1 MGSLLFSTRA
11 AIIYYEERHTRIS
24 QRKRKLRGGWIEIAV
39 AEESCS
45 HKKKKEGEKCLHFSL
60 NRKRGT
66 LGDLENCILEQHT
79 EYYHI
84 SISPVEKVT
93 AWLSELF
100 PAAFHASQ
108 HYILLS
114 LGVVFSNVLLL
125 LVGFFPLW

>member
-1 MGSLLFSTRA
+1 MQ
-11 AIIYYEERHTRIS
+11 S
-24 QRKRKLRGGWIEIAV
+24 Q
-39 AEESCS
+39 
-45 HKKKKEGEKCLHFSL
+45 KKKEGEKCLHFSL

-114 LGVVFSNVLLL
+114 LGVVFSYVLLL